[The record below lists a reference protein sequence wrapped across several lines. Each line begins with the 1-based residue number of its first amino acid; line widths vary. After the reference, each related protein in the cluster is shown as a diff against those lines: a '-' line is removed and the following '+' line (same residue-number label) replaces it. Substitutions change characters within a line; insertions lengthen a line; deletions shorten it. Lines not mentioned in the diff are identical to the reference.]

1 MAILK
6 ILNLVKLATYL
17 DAQYVGSRIKTKY
30 KHMSRKRHTVSIGF
44 YGKRNIPLAWVRIH
58 CESETEKKDS

>member
-1 MAILK
+1 
-6 ILNLVKLATYL
+6 
-17 DAQYVGSRIKTKY
+17 
-30 KHMSRKRHTVSIGF
+30 MSRKRHTVSIGF